1 MATLTATRGNPV
13 LHACYHR
20 LLTRGKAH
28 NVAMTAARR
37 KFLTILNAMGKR
49 ERRGSQGIPR
59 AGSRNHLAESAARRA
74 RGSRRNGLQSQALR
88 ARAQLRW
95 ARARKAS
102 RRGAA
107 MDHFPDG
114 VT

>member
-37 KFLTILNAMGKR
+37 KFLTILNAMGKTR
-49 ERRGSQGIPR
+49 TPWQPRDTQGR
-59 AGSRNHLAESAARRA
+59 LAEPSC
-74 RGSRRNGLQSQALR
+74 
-88 ARAQLRW
+88 
-95 ARARKAS
+95 
-102 RRGAA
+102 
-107 MDHFPDG
+107 
-114 VT
+114 